1 MTASNGRGLPLE
13 GIRVAD
19 FFWLIAGPASS
30 RVLADFGAEVIKIES
45 LSRVDRIREGGV
57 QPPEGAIAD
66 SNGVFNDC
74 NTNKRSISLNLS
86 TPRGVELAKEI
97 VRRSDV
103 VTNNFTGDR
112 MERWGL
118 DYASLRAI
126 RPDVIM
132 LSMPVMGT
140 TGPYVRYGAYGNG
153 VIAFSG
159 LSTNMGPPDRPPIGI
174 APLYS
179 DFSAPYFATI
189 AILAALHHR
198 ELTGEGQFIDLAQA
212 ESGMALLG
220 TGPLEYTVNGV
231 LPPRLGNRSRDHCPH
246 GAYRC
251 AGADRWCVIAVGS
264 DDEWRL
270 LCEAM
275 ARMDLATDPRFATF
289 EARKRHEDALD
300 DEIGAWTASRDPW
313 QVMHVL
319 QAFDVAAGVVE
330 DLADMVVRDPH
341 LPGNH
346 LREISRAGE
355 SVSFLTHA
363 QPMRL
368 DGESPPLRR
377 APLMGEH
384 NEYVFREL
392 LGMSEDAYVRAL
404 ADGAIY

>member
-1 MTASNGRGLPLE
+1 MANGRSLPLE

-19 FFWLIAGPASS
+19 FFWLIAGPACS

-74 NTNKRSISLNLS
+74 NTNKRSITLNLGV
-86 TPRGVELAKEI
+86 PRGVELAKEL
-97 VRRSDV
+97 VRHCDI

-118 DYASLRAI
+118 SYEVLREL
-126 RPDVIM
+126 RPDLIM
-132 LSMPVMGT
+132 LSLPVMGT

-159 LSTNMGPPDRPPIGI
+159 MSTNMGPPERQPIGI

-179 DFSAPYFATI
+179 DFSAPLFATA

-198 ELTGEGQFIDLAQA
+198 ERTGEGQFIDLAQA
-212 ESGMALLG
+212 ESAMALLG
-220 TGPLEYTVNGV
+220 TGPMEYTVNGD

-251 AGADRWCVIAVGS
+251 AGADRWCVIAVRS
-264 DDEWRL
+264 DDEWRR
-270 LCEAM
+270 LCDAIGR
-275 ARMDLATDPRFATF
+275 ADLAGDPRFATF

-300 DEIGAWTASRDPW
+300 AEIGAWTATRDPW
-313 QVMHVL
+313 QVTHLL
-319 QAFDVAAGVVE
+319 QAGGVPAGVVE

-341 LPGNH
+341 LPDHH
-346 LREISRAGE
+346 LRAVAREGE

-363 QPMRL
+363 QPIRL

-377 APLMGEH
+377 APLMGED
-384 NEYVFREL
+384 NEYVFRDL
-392 LGMSEDAYVRAL
+392 LGMSEDEYVQAL
-404 ADGAIY
+404 ADQAIY

>member
-1 MTASNGRGLPLE
+1 MPNDRRLPLE

-19 FFWLIAGPASS
+19 FFWLIAGPAGS

-45 LSRVDRIREGGV
+45 LSRLDRIREGGV
-57 QPPEGAIAD
+57 QPPEGAVAD

-74 NTNKRSISLNLS
+74 NTNKRSITLNLN
-86 TPRGVELAKEI
+86 TPRGIELAKEI
-97 VRRSDV
+97 VRRSDI

-118 DYASLRAI
+118 GYEALREV
-126 RPDVIM
+126 RPDLIM
-132 LSMPVMGT
+132 LSLPVMGT

-159 LSTNMGPPDRPPIGI
+159 LSTNMGPPERPPVGI

-179 DFSAPYFATI
+179 DFSAPLFAAI
-189 AILAALHHR
+189 AVLAALHHR
-198 ELTGEGQFIDLAQA
+198 ERTGEGQFIDLAQA
-212 ESGMALLG
+212 ESAMALLG
-220 TGPLEYTVNGV
+220 TGTLEYTVNGT
-231 LPPRLGNRSRDHCPH
+231 LPPRPGNRSRDHCPH

-251 AGADRWCVIAVGS
+251 AGSDRWCAIAVAS
-264 DDEWRL
+264 DDEWRR

-275 ARMDLATDPRFATF
+275 QRPELIADPRFATF

-300 DEIGAWTASRDPW
+300 AEIAAWTATRDPW
-313 QVMHVL
+313 QVTHVL
-319 QAFDVAAGVVE
+319 QAAGVAAGVVE

-341 LPGNH
+341 LPGRH
-346 LREISRAGE
+346 LREIAREGE
-355 SVSFLTHA
+355 SVSFMTHA
-363 QPMRL
+363 QPVRL

-392 LGMSEDAYVRAL
+392 LGMSHEAFVQAL